1 MNLAEKSI
9 FDIKCA
15 KKFHLVAFY
24 TNKCTQTK
32 EANYVHSPYYM
43 AHSQILH

>member
-15 KKFHLVAFY
+15 KKFHLIPFY
-24 TNKCTQTK
+24 TNKCTETK
-32 EANYVHSPYYM
+32 QANYGHCPYCM
-43 AHSQILH
+43 AHSQIHY